1 MKTVLS
7 EIPISSSGLP
17 VGVKVVIGGARRLQ
31 EYAGD
36 GDLVAIVGSRSLA
49 RTAAAIEFPGLRLF
63 QLTSA
68 GFDGLPVEEYAER
81 GVFLATAG
89 DTYTTPI
96 AETVVYGML
105 QMARRY
111 RKNPNHRR
119 ARLGRNYRYLQE
131 LAGKTAVIVG
141 TGRIGTAV
149 ASRLVAFDMRVV
161 GYNPNREPGP
171 PYHQMAR
178 TRPELYSVLGSASYL
193 VCALPGDESTR
204 GFVNSE
210 VLGCLG
216 PDAVVVNVGRRETI
230 CEDDLYRA
238 LGTRL
243 LGGAVLDMF
252 EMLPNPITNR
262 FRRLGNTIV
271 LPGTA
276 AISREVDV
284 RLASLATQ
292 SIVAVLEDRAPRHV
306 IGGR

>member
-1 MKTVLS
+1 MRTVLS
-7 EIPISSSGLP
+7 EIPISGSDLP
-17 VGVKVVIGGARRLQ
+17 GGVNVVVGGARRLQ
-31 EYAGD
+31 EHAGNAD
-36 GDLVAIVGSRSLA
+36 VVAIVGSRALA

-68 GFDGLPVEEYAER
+68 GFDGVPVAAYTNQ
-81 GVFLATAG
+81 GVFLASAG

-111 RKNPNHRR
+111 RKNPNHRWVR
-119 ARLGRNYRYLQE
+119 FGRNYRYLQE

-149 ASRLVAFDMRVV
+149 ASRLAAFDMRVV
-161 GYNPNREPGP
+161 GYNPNQEPGP
-171 PYHQMAR
+171 PYHEMAR
-178 TRPELYSVLGSASYL
+178 TRSELCSVLGSASYL

-210 VLGCLG
+210 MLGCLG

-238 LGTRL
+238 LRTRV

-252 EMLPNPITNR
+252 EILPNPITNR
-262 FRRLGNTIV
+262 FRRLGNAIV

-292 SIVAVLEDRAPRHV
+292 NIVAVLEDRTPRHL
-306 IGGR
+306 IGGL